1 MHLRGGEQE
10 TIVQIVREKAEQR
23 TIRLNGFG
31 PFFDGP
37 LILSFDQK
45 LLFLRK
51 MIREFQR
58 TSSFHASFG
67 VIARVPPHVR

>member
-10 TIVQIVREKAEQR
+10 AIVQIVGEKAKQR

-31 PFFDGP
+31 PFFDRP

-51 MIREFQR
+51 MIREF
-58 TSSFHASFG
+58 
-67 VIARVPPHVR
+67 